1 MQSQSVGQSGANEPA
16 SADTPLLT
24 VLAEFAHSLEGDAIP
39 SAVRDQAKLCLLDTL
54 GCIIAGS
61 VTAEASA
68 LQRAERRL
76 SSGSGVLL
84 SPSEEARVLGYMG
97 DVLELNDLIGG
108 HASIGIVA
116 AVIGAA
122 RQADSSGE
130 QVVDAIVAGI
140 EVTSRLYES
149 TAWTKKPYTESGM
162 VIPSLVSAVGA
173 AAAVARLRGL
183 SVAMTA
189 EAMAIAGTIVSWGPA
204 EVIFGTGGTIKP
216 ILFGACPADSG
227 IKGVEYAL
235 AGLTGPPH
243 LIESPIG
250 LMAALSHS
258 FDESEIRSPDVW
270 HLLKPQRKL
279 HASCGYTHSSIDAV
293 VDLVRQGVNVAEAKR
308 IKVQVPE
315 YLLAAVGKDH
325 MPETSNEARFHLQY
339 CLALAANGA
348 DFISPAHTLE
358 FERYA
363 SPEIES
369 LMERIEV
376 SSLEISGTIHAK
388 PYNISRV
395 TIEGP
400 DGEIVE
406 GGCNAPRGSAANPLS
421 DDDVV
426 QKFRRLASAR
436 MADTEIES
444 GISLIQ
450 NLARPGNDKGLWA
463 IIDDIL
469 EADAKAS

>member
-1 MQSQSVGQSGANEPA
+1 MQSPTVSQSGANELE
-16 SADTPLLT
+16 SAEKPLLT

-61 VTAEASA
+61 VTAEAAA

-162 VIPSLVSAVGA
+162 VIPSLVSAIGA

-189 EAMAIAGTIVSWGPA
+189 EAMGIAGTIVSWGPA

-243 LIESPIG
+243 LIESPLG

-293 VDLVRQGVNVAEAKR
+293 VDLVRQGVNVAEAKQ

-315 YLLAAVGKDH
+315 YLLAAVRKDH
-325 MPETSNEARFHLQY
+325 MPETPNEARFHLQY

-395 TIEGP
+395 TIEGN
-400 DGEIVE
+400 DGKIVE
-406 GGCNAPRGSAANPLS
+406 GGCNAPRGSAANPLT
-421 DDDVV
+421 DDDVL

-436 MADTEIES
+436 MPDTEIES

>member
-1 MQSQSVGQSGANEPA
+1 MQSTNLGQV
-16 SADTPLLT
+16 SAAELESAGKPLLT
-24 VLAEFAHSLEGDAIP
+24 ALAEFAHSVEGDAIP
-39 SAVRDQAKLCLLDTL
+39 TAVRDQAKLCLLDTL

-68 LQRAERRL
+68 LMRAERRL
-76 SSGSGVLL
+76 SSGSGPLL
-84 SPSEEARVLGYMG
+84 SPSEEARVLGYLG

-108 HASIGIVA
+108 HASIGIISA
-116 AVIGAA
+116 AISAA
-122 RQADSSGE
+122 RQLGSSGE
-130 QVVDAIVAGI
+130 KVIDAVVAGI

-162 VIPSLVSAVGA
+162 VIVSLVSAIGA

-189 EAMAIAGTIVSWGPA
+189 EAMAIAGTLVSWCPA

-216 ILFGACPADSG
+216 ILFGASPADSG

-235 AGLTGPPH
+235 EGLTGPPN
-243 LIESPIG
+243 LVESPIG
-250 LMAALSHS
+250 LMAALSHG
-258 FDESEIRSPDVW
+258 FDEREIRSPDGW

-308 IKVQVPE
+308 ITVQVPE
-315 YLLAAVGKDH
+315 YLLAAVRKDH
-325 MPETSNEARFHLQY
+325 LPETANEARFHLQY
-339 CLALAANGA
+339 CLALAASGA
-348 DFISPAHTLE
+348 DVITPAHTLE

-363 SPEIES
+363 ASPGIAS

-376 SSLEISGTIHAK
+376 SSLEISGTMHAK

-395 TIEGP
+395 IIEGQ
-400 DGEIVE
+400 DGTIVE
-406 GGCNAPRGSAANPLS
+406 GGCTAPRGSAANPLT

-436 MADTEIES
+436 MTDTQIES
-444 GISLIQ
+444 SIHLVLDLDGQ
-450 NLARPGNDKGLWA
+450 GNDKGLWA

-469 EADAKAS
+469 EADAKA